1 MKKVIFY
8 FKKNLRNQKC
18 KKFKNNRLHFLK
30 IELYFKKNYKIS
42 KYLEEI
48 KFKKNILKNFR
59 I

>member
-8 FKKNLRNQKC
+8 FKKILRNQKC

-48 KFKKNILKNFR
+48 EF
-59 I
+59 